1 MGDCFDRYMVRINEM
16 RESVKI
22 LRQAIAQTP
31 DGPVM
36 AKVPRGFKPPAGE
49 VYFRAENPRG
59 ETGIYLIS
67 DGTVNPYRLKI
78 RAPSLVTLNL
88 LEKGTQGPM
97 SADSVAVI
105 GSFDII
111 LPEIDR

>member
-1 MGDCFDRYMVRINEM
+1 DCFDRYMVRINEM
-16 RESVKI
+16 RESIKI
-22 LRQAIAQTP
+22 VRQAVAQIP
-31 DGPVM
+31 DGPVL
-36 AKVPRGFKPPAGE
+36 AKVPRIFKPPVGE

-67 DGTVNPYRLKI
+67 DGTVNAYRLKI
-78 RAPSLVTLNL
+78 RAPSFVTMNIF
-88 LEKGTQGPM
+88 ETITKGLM
-97 SADSVAVI
+97 IADIVAVI